1 MQIIAG
7 SARRIKLNTPPTLE
21 VRPTAG
27 RAREALFSALGDL
40 SGIKIVDL
48 CAGSGALGLEAASRG
63 AGQITFVELSKEHI
77 KYIQENICKVQK
89 AGCRSEFKVL
99 MGDVSSGFWCQGES
113 PEIIFSDPPYAES
126 AKIFRKLLSND
137 NFLRYCAGSL
147 LIWEIPDYKGALGEF
162 IGEGFPYNEIRKFG
176 GVNFLFMEFAPLE

>member
-40 SGIKIVDL
+40 SGAEIVDL

-63 AGQITFVELSKEHI
+63 AGRVTFVELAREHI
-77 KYIQENICKVQK
+77 RYIQENIVRVQK
-89 AGCRSEFKVL
+89 AGCKSEFKVL
-99 MGDVSSGFWCQGES
+99 AGDAGGGNWCQGES
-113 PEIIFSDPPYAES
+113 PDIIFSDPPYAES
-126 AKIFRKLLSND
+126 ARIFRKLLSND
-137 NFLRYCAGSL
+137 NFLRYAAGSL

-176 GVNFLFMEFAPLE
+176 G